1 LLKEPPHLYHAA
13 GFAVILAGVVVASM
27 RRR

>member
-1 LLKEPPHLYHAA
+1 VPHLYHAA
-13 GFAVILAGVVVASM
+13 GFAVILAGVAVSGM